1 MRAIPQLSIVVPAYN
16 EEHRLGLTV
25 EEAVRYLRGRRTSF
39 ELIVVDDGSTDRT
52 SALVDGLA
60 DRFAEVRLI
69 RLAANGGKGLA
80 VRTGVVNARGRT
92 VLFMD
97 ADGATPIEEL
107 ERLEA
112 AVVAG
117 ADIAIGSRAVQTEDV
132 RVKAKLYRHL
142 IGRTFHWFVRT
153 LAVRG
158 IRDTQCG
165 FKLFKAEAAQQIFSR
180 MRMSGFSFD
189 VEVLLMAQRRGFRID
204 EVPVNWT
211 HRDGSKVNL
220 MTDSLRML
228 RDVVVMRKHLAS
240 GAYLLPHV
248 ADAAGEPR
256 TEGDIAAA

>member
-1 MRAIPQLSIVVPAYN
+1 MRAIPEFSIVIPAYN
-16 EEHRLGLTV
+16 EEQRLGLTV
-25 EEAVRYLRGRRTSF
+25 EEAVRYMRARNTPF

-80 VRTGVVNARGRT
+80 VRTGVVNARGRM

-97 ADGATPIEEL
+97 ADGATPIAEI

-112 AVVAG
+112 AIAG
-117 ADIAIGSRAVQTEDV
+117 GAHLAIGSRAVQTEQV
-132 RVKAKLYRHL
+132 RVQAKLYRHL
-142 IGRTFHWFVRT
+142 MGRTFHWFVRT

-158 IRDTQCG
+158 IKDTQCG
-165 FKLFKAEAAQQIFSR
+165 FKLFRGNVAHTIFSR
-180 MRMSGFSFD
+180 MRMAGFSFD
-189 VEVLLMAQRRGFRID
+189 VEVLLMAQRRGFIIE

-228 RDVVVMRKHLAS
+228 RDVVLMRKHLAS
-240 GAYLLPHV
+240 GAYVIPHV
-248 ADAAGEPR
+248 AE
-256 TEGDIAAA
+256 AAARSVDAVPEAAA